1 MSRRG
6 RVAALVVIAVAIVGG
21 AAAYLAWSA
30 SVATSGSEESAP
42 REVSISR
49 VEDRPHI
56 VFRNT
61 AAGRNF
67 GRIGMVTIADPRGP
81 RAVTGTTCDR
91 VDVAAG
97 TTLCLRAQAGI
108 TSAYS
113 VIARREGDSPLLD
126 VARPGILSRA
136 RLSPEATLA
145 ATTAFVAGDSYTS
158 SGFSTRTYV
167 TALATG
173 RELHLEDFE
182 LVHEG
187 EPIRPIERN
196 YWGVTFVDEDAFYVT
211 VSFGGDTWLARG
223 SVRTGRIQT
232 LRKTA
237 ECPSVSPDH
246 DRVAYKKREGAG
258 WRVAV
263 LDLASGREKVLPGRR
278 SVDDQ
283 VAWLDDETL
292 LYSLPRTG
300 ARAGESDVWSAAA
313 DGSSEPRLF
322 IEQASSPAVV
332 G

>member
-1 MSRRG
+1 MSLRG
-6 RVAALVVIAVAIVGG
+6 RMLALVLIAAVIVG
-21 AAAYLAWSA
+21 AAGAYLAWSA
-30 SVATSGSEESAP
+30 SLASSGSKGTAP
-42 REVSISR
+42 REVAVSR
-49 VEDRPHI
+49 VEGRPHI
-56 VFRNT
+56 VFPNT
-61 AAGRNF
+61 APGRNY

-81 RAVTGTTCDR
+81 RAITRTTCDR
-91 VDVAAG
+91 VDVSAG

-113 VIARREGDSPLLD
+113 VIARREGDAPLLD

-136 RLSPEATLA
+136 RLSPEGTLA

-158 SGFSTRTYV
+158 AGFSTRTYV
-167 TALATG
+167 TALAAG

-223 SVRTGRIQT
+223 SVRTERIQT

-258 WRVAV
+258 WRIAV
-263 LDLASGREKVLPGRR
+263 LDLESGREKVLPGRR

-283 VAWLDDETL
+283 VAWLDDDTL